1 MLTYINVDRFLGL
14 GGALGPSETFARFAE
29 HLSSLI
35 CMAISNGLIWS
46 SLVVIVRYS
55 FGIYG
60 IEEGLRINRSHS
72 TFLSFAEILKKLESA
87 FFGFIFIF
95 KLLGKLQIKYTCG

>member
-1 MLTYINVDRFLGL
+1 MVSSGR
-14 GGALGPSETFARFAE
+14 PS
-29 HLSSLI
+29 LSLY
-35 CMAISNGLIWS
+35 AT
-46 SLVVIVRYS
+46 V

-87 FFGFIFIF
+87 VFRFVFIF
-95 KLLGKLQIKYTCG
+95 